1 MKVRGAYEKEHARHL
16 PKTLGE
22 RVRRVRLSWKWTQ
35 GQLAKAVH
43 SKQNAISKW
52 ENDSAQPTGAALG
65 SLAAL
70 FRLTPE
76 ALVTGKGFTVTA
88 PPIGDG
94 QEQSRTPPLQVS
106 LPVTDKVQAL
116 HVDYQ
121 SATVCPIKPGKASG
135 LIRDAIAKG
144 KRVWLVIK

>member
-1 MKVRGAYEKEHARHL
+1 MKVRGAYGKDYSHRQAN
-16 PKTLGE
+16 TFGE
-22 RVRRVRLSWKWTQ
+22 RVRQIRLSWGWTQ

-43 SKQNAISKW
+43 SKQNAVSKW
-52 ENDSAQPTGAALG
+52 ENDTAQPTGAALG

-70 FRLTPE
+70 YRLSQE
-76 ALVTGKGFTVTA
+76 ALITGDGFSITA

-94 QEQSRTPPLQVS
+94 EEQSRTPPLQVS

>member
-1 MKVRGAYEKEHARHL
+1 MKVRGAYGKEDLRHL

-22 RVRRVRLSWKWTQ
+22 RVRQIRLAWGWTQ

-52 ENDSAQPTGAALG
+52 EKGAVQPSGAALG

-76 ALVTGKGFTVTA
+76 ALVTGKGFTITA

-94 QEQSRTPPLQVS
+94 ETQSPPLLVR
-106 LPVTDKVQAL
+106 LPVTGKVQAL
-116 HVDYQ
+116 HVDHQ
-121 SATVCPIKPGKASG
+121 SATVYPLNPGKASG
-135 LIRDAIAKG
+135 LIREALANG
-144 KRVWLVIK
+144 KHVWLVIK

>member
-94 QEQSRTPPLQVS
+94 EAQSRTPPLQVS
-106 LPVTDKVQAL
+106 LLLGPRLSRSERLAFLELEPALQAM
-116 HVDYQ
+116 
-121 SATVCPIKPGKASG
+121 SMARPA
-135 LIRDAIAKG
+135 
-144 KRVWLVIK
+144 